1 MMYNH
6 LGHCIFRYTGV
17 KNMNNK
23 KQIAEKWYKTLGFKS
38 EYDKAFYVALE
49 EKEIFCDS
57 ISDYDINSSDGLSNL
72 IHFLYFCESL
82 KLEYEK
88 LGIGEDILIDT
99 LKDIPRWTDTYTN
112 LKGNLYL
119 GELGWFRNHLTLRL
133 FKLGRLQFCFE
144 DAPEDY
150 PSVNVKKG
158 EKIVGIHIPSTRPL
172 DIEEC
177 RESIDYARKFLDEFF
192 PEYKYE
198 IFNCHSWLLDETL
211 ENVMKKESNIL
222 KFQTLFNII
231 SSSPS
236 DAILKYIFTWDTTRE
251 NLIGKQGTS
260 SFAKSVKEHILSGG
274 TFYESTGIIIK

>member
-1 MMYNH
+1 
-6 LGHCIFRYTGV
+6 
-17 KNMNNK
+17 MNNK
-23 KQIAEKWYKTLGFKS
+23 KQIAEKWYKFLGFKK

-119 GELGWFRNHLTLRL
+119 GQLGWLRNHLTLRL

-144 DAPEDY
+144 DAHEDY
-150 PSVNVKKG
+150 PDVEVKKG
-158 EKIVGIHIPSTRPL
+158 EKIVGIHIPSTGPL
-172 DIEEC
+172 NVEEC
-177 RESIDYARKFLDEFF
+177 KESIENARKFFEKYF
-192 PEYKYE
+192 PEYEYK

-211 ENVMKKESNIL
+211 KNVMKKESNVL
-222 KFQTLFNII
+222 KFQTLFNIV

-251 NLIGKQGTS
+251 NLIEKQGTS

-274 TFYESTGIIIK
+274 TFYESTGIIEK